1 MRTMTSYKIPHT
13 LMKHISNKPWS
24 LEEAKQLYELPFL
37 ELLYRAQTVHREHH
51 DNAKMQLAALYNV
64 KTGACPEDC
73 GYCTQSRHFKTELK
87 KESLVSLEKTL
98 EKAKDAKNNGA
109 TRFCLGAAWRVPTDA
124 QLNKIIAMVKGVKDL
139 GMESCVTLGM
149 LKAEQ
154 AKKLKE
160 AGVDFYNH
168 NLDTSP
174 NYYPKVVTTRTY
186 ADRLETLKHVRDSGM
201 KVCCGGILGMGESEQ
216 DRIEL
221 ILQLANLNPYPES
234 VPINHLH
241 PIPGTPLG
249 NSPPVPDFAFIR
261 IIALARI
268 MMPKSYVRLT
278 AGRVAMSQT
287 MQALCFFAGANSM
300 FLGPKLLVVTNPE
313 LQVDQQMLQ
322 DLGLEA
328 EACK

>member
-1 MRTMTSYKIPHT
+1 D
-13 LMKHISNKPWS
+13 
-24 LEEAKQLYELPFL
+24 EAKQLYALPFL
-37 ELLYRAQTVHREHH
+37 ELLYRAQTIHREHH

-73 GYCTQSRHFKTELK
+73 GYCTQSRHYKTGLK
-87 KESLVSLEKTL
+87 KESLVSVEKTL
-98 EKAKDAKNNGA
+98 EQALEAKNNGA
-109 TRFCLGAAWRVPTDA
+109 TRFCIGAAWRSPTDP
-124 QLNKIIAMVKGVKDL
+124 QLNKIIEMVKGVKDL
-139 GMESCVTLGM
+139 GLESCVTLGM
-149 LKAEQ
+149 LQADQ

-174 NYYPKVVTTRTY
+174 NYYPEVVTTRTY
-186 ADRLETLKHVRDSGM
+186 ADRIETLKNVREAGL

-221 ILQLANLNPYPES
+221 IHQLANLDPYPES

-241 PIPGTPLG
+241 PVPGTRLG
-249 NSPPVPDFAFIR
+249 NSPRVADFDFIR

-268 MMPKSYVRLT
+268 MMPKCYVRLT

-287 MQALCFFAGANSM
+287 MQALCFFAGANSI

-313 LQVDQQMLQ
+313 LQADHQMLQ
-322 DLGLEA
+322 NLGIEA
-328 EACK
+328 QTCN